1 VTNVVLPSR
10 GSDHAES
17 PQEAHNGARFRVKE
31 QQGLFEAEGVGFEP
45 TERLTTFNG
54 FRDRHGQRKV
64 PAKRH
69 FGRAEGTREGTKSTN
84 PSTDPQGGPW
94 ERRHRDPTGQSTTS
108 VRSATPCLIPLAR
121 SCTGPGCP
129 SIRVDPVAAT
139 GSAFSMKAWRAS
151 RGPPRRASF
160 AATGGAC
167 CSRRRSRRASSPK
180 ELWTLAGEREQAS
193 PRSTQGG
200 EPCRT
205 PSTSQAGGSVRVL
218 NSVAECRWHAKAIAR
233 PGLRTTPPHRPERAS
248 PGGPAAGRPCDA
260 RDGRRGFGPQAY
272 SSWRRHHAPTA
283 PSSFRPSG
291 TRSRYRKVPISCS
304 TPRP

>member
-17 PQEAHNGARFRVKE
+17 PQEAHNGARFGVKE

-54 FRDRHGQRKV
+54 FRGRHGQRKV

-84 PSTDPQGGPW
+84 PSTDAQGGPW

-108 VRSATPCLIPLAR
+108 VRSATPCLIPPLAR
-121 SCTGPGCP
+121 SCTGP
-129 SIRVDPVAAT
+129 RVPLDPG
-139 GSAFSMKAWRAS
+139 GSVRRHRIGLLDEVEEGVPQAS
-151 RGPPRRASF
+151 SPCVRD
-160 AATGGAC
+160 GGSVLFQEEIAP
-167 CSRRRSRRASSPK
+167 ASSPK

-205 PSTSQAGGSVRVL
+205 PPTSQAGGSVRVL
-218 NSVAECRWHAKAIAR
+218 NSVAERRWHAKAIAR